1 MRRALALLVVAT
13 VLACK
18 GGRDRDAAPA
28 QERTEPA
35 HAADAHAGWLVDDVP
50 LATTRAKESGRLL
63 FVDAWAEWC
72 HTCWSMKR
80 DVLSDARVL
89 AFADRFVFV
98 EVDTDRAEN
107 AAFLVDH
114 PVRLWPTFFVIEP
127 LTGRTVAVRPGAMSL
142 DDTVA
147 FLERAHASARG
158 GDDVDRALSQG
169 YAQLFAGDA
178 KGALPHFERAL
189 GTDSPRRTE
198 AVLAAMRAA
207 RETKDAA
214 RAVTL
219 AEGELAR
226 LGAHALV
233 YDVASAMHFIAAAS
247 GDQALAEKARAR
259 AEGALTPLVDAPPPG
274 LSVDDRADLM
284 ATLAELYAARGDD
297 VGRRALLT
305 ASLALMESDA
315 AAARTPEAAR
325 VHDYARMNALLAL
338 GRGDDAVAL
347 LRTRTVELPS
357 SYEAWA
363 RLASALVQLGR
374 HAEARPAMEKAL
386 ALSYGPRR
394 LRYLVQ
400 MGDILAALDDQ
411 PGARAHYERAT
422 TENAALPAHMR
433 LDAVAE
439 GAQKKWAALAPD
451 ADNSTIQ
458 KSKK

>member
-1 MRRALALLVVAT
+1 MRRARALLVVAAA
-13 VLACK
+13 LGLSSACQE
-18 GGRDRDAAPA
+18 GRAPKP
-28 QERTEPA
+28 EPA
-35 HAADAHAGWLVDDVP
+35 PPASTKDAHAGWLTDDVA
-50 LATTRAKESGRLL
+50 LATARAKESGRLL

-80 DVLSDARVL
+80 DVLSDPRVL

-98 EVDTDRAEN
+98 EVDTDRPEN

-114 PVRLWPTFFVIEP
+114 PVRLWPTFFVVEP
-127 LTGRTVAVRPGAMSL
+127 QSGRTVAVRPGAMSL
-142 DDTVA
+142 EDTVQ

-158 GDDVDRALSQG
+158 GDDVDRALSEG
-169 YAQLFAGDA
+169 YALLFVGDA
-178 KGALPHFERAL
+178 KGALPLFERAVVVD
-189 GTDSPRRTE
+189 GPRRTE

-214 RAVTL
+214 KAVAL
-219 AEGELAR
+219 AEAELAR

-247 GDQALAEKARAR
+247 GDAALADKARAR
-259 AEGALTPLVDAPPPG
+259 AESALAPLVDAPPAG

-284 ATLAELYAARGDD
+284 ATLAELRAARGDD
-297 VGRRALLT
+297 AGRRALLT
-305 ASLALMESDA
+305 ASLALMEDDA
-315 AAARTPEAAR
+315 ARAQTPEAAR

-347 LRTRTVELPS
+347 LRARTTELPS

-363 RLASALVQLGR
+363 RLASALVQLSR
-374 HAEARPAMEKAL
+374 HAEARPAMQRAID
-386 ALSYGPRR
+386 LSYGPRR

-400 MGDILAALDDQ
+400 MGDLLLAMDDRD
-411 PGARAHYERAT
+411 GARAHYERAT

-439 GAQKKWAALAPD
+439 SAAKKRAALDEP
-451 ADNSTIQ
+451 ADSKITD
-458 KSKK
+458 SKK